1 MVVCVKIT
9 ILGGGTAGWLAAFMI
24 SKVHPEHQ
32 ITVIESS
39 EIGIIGAGEASTGTL
54 TDIIKGSRFDYGCD
68 ETEFFKETNA
78 TPKMAINHVNW
89 RKLNHEYIAPID
101 GTSELGYGTFP
112 SFMHVIANDIPMHM
126 ASKNGYLTSKSL
138 SPFHFDGEVLMAGN
152 NYGYNFDGHSVG
164 QYFKRRCQSV
174 KVIDG
179 KISDAIIDESGNVKS
194 VILTSGQQVES
205 DFFIDATGFGRVL
218 PKKLG
223 VKWESYAK
231 HLPINTAM
239 PFILQHKEGFRIDP
253 IIVAYAQ
260 KSGWMWMTPTQ
271 DRMGCGYVFDSS
283 YTSKE
288 EAQKEIETL
297 LGHEITPIKFIDFD
311 AGRLSE
317 VWKKNCL
324 FIGLSSAF
332 LEPLEATSI
341 HGTIIQLHYFIFN
354 YLKTDIESTCNWASV
369 ASYNKM
375 IGELYEGF
383 KDFIS
388 IHYASERTD
397 TEFWRDIS
405 KPERRTERALLVLES
420 SKHKT
425 VLNDEL
431 NAMMGFAGDGI
442 YNWVLAGL
450 GYISKEMASKELKQ
464 YNQEEQGKKDYEY
477 HIEHM
482 DLISKDFMDNTEF
495 IELLKATRHA

>member
-1 MVVCVKIT
+1 MKIT
-9 ILGGGTAGWLAAFMI
+9 ILGGGTAGWLAAFMV

-32 ITVIESS
+32 ITLIESS

-54 TDIIKGSRFDYGCD
+54 TDIIKNYRFDFGCD
-68 ETEFFKETNA
+68 ELEFFKETSS
-78 TPKMAINHVNW
+78 TPKMSIHHVNW
-89 RKLNHEYIAPID
+89 KKLNHEYAAPLD
-101 GTSELGYGTFP
+101 GVGELQFGTLP
-112 SFMHVIANDIPMHM
+112 SFMHAIANDIPVHT
-126 ASKNGYLTSKSL
+126 ATRNGYLTSKSL
-138 SPFHFDGEVLMAGN
+138 SPFHFDGETLKAGDH
-152 NYGYNFDGHSVG
+152 YGYNFDGHSVG

-179 KISDAIIDESGNVKS
+179 KIVDAVLNVLGDVES
-194 VILTSGQQVES
+194 VILESGQRVLS
-205 DFFIDATGFGRVL
+205 DFFIDATGFNRIL
-218 PKKLG
+218 SKKMG
-223 VKWESYAK
+223 VRWESYAK

-253 IIVAYAQ
+253 MTVAYAQ
-260 KSGWMWMTPTQ
+260 KFGWMWMIPTQ

-288 EAQKEIETL
+288 DAQKEIETL
-297 LGHEITPIKFIDFD
+297 LGHEIKPIKFIDFE

-317 VWKKNCL
+317 VWKRNCL

-332 LEPLEATSI
+332 LEPLESTSI
-341 HGTIIQLHYFIFN
+341 HGTIVQLHYFVFN
-354 YLKTDIESTCNWASV
+354 YLKQDINSTCNYASV
-369 ASYNKM
+369 ALYNKM
-375 IGELYEGF
+375 IGELYDGF

-388 IHYASERTD
+388 IHYASERID

-405 KPERRTERALLVLES
+405 KPEKRTERALYILES

-425 VLNDEL
+425 ILDDEL
-431 NAMMGFAGDGI
+431 NMMFGYAGTGI
-442 YNWVLAGL
+442 YNWILAGL

-464 YNQEEQGKKDYEY
+464 YNQEGRGEEDYQR

-482 DLISKDFMDNTEF
+482 DLTSKDFMDNTEF